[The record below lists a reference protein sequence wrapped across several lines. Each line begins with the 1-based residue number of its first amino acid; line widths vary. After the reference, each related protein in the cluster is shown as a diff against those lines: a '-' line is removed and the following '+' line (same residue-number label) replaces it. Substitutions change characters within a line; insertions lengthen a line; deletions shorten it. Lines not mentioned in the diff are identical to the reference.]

1 MTQSPKERHND
12 EKRTTKGTTA
22 KELKKQLKGKI
33 RIRMANCHNN
43 GKMTNIAGI
52 ANAVIC
58 PTWL

>member
-1 MTQSPKERHND
+1 M
-12 EKRTTKGTTA
+12 
-22 KELKKQLKGKI
+22 
-33 RIRMANCHNN
+33 RIRMANCDNN

>member
-1 MTQSPKERHND
+1 MTQTPKERHND
-12 EKRTTKGTTA
+12 EKRTTA
-22 KELKKQLKGKI
+22 KQLKKQLKGKM
-33 RIRMANCHNN
+33 RIRMANCDNN

>member
-1 MTQSPKERHND
+1 MTQSPKEHHND
-12 EKRTTKGTTA
+12 EKRTTA
-22 KELKKQLKGKI
+22 KELKKQLKGKM
-33 RIRMANCHNN
+33 RIRMTNCNIN